1 MNLNGSYRSR
11 RGRLIVNGYW
21 YRFNYTTDHLPTTN
35 YDLFNLRASYKLRR
49 LRLIA
54 GFMKQSQVLGLGQ
67 ANTYNTNLKYFQIE
81 RVFRLY

>member
-1 MNLNGSYRSR
+1 
-11 RGRLIVNGYW
+11 
-21 YRFNYTTDHLPTTN
+21 
-35 YDLFNLRASYKLRR
+35 LFNLRASYKLRR

-67 ANTYNTNLKYFQIE
+67 SNIYNTNLKYFQIE